1 MTFPKNMD
9 ATVGL
14 WSDAFSNISTPPRGE
29 FLGKSKDRIFTSGR
43 LSSPMQQQKNRKDI
57 FNYEILGGEGGGILL
72 RLPWMV
78 VVVLS
83 TRLVSMLNPNTVLTF
98 ESMVPF
104 RVMLS
109 SGK

>member
-1 MTFPKNMD
+1 MR
-9 ATVGL
+9 L
-14 WSDAFSNISTPPRGE
+14 WDFGVMRSVIFQHLREGNFLANRRTEFSHQGDCPALCNN
-29 FLGKSKDRIFTSGR
+29 K
-43 LSSPMQQQKNRKDI
+43 KNRKDI
-57 FNYEILGGEGGGILL
+57 VNYEVWGGGGPILL